1 MELEDLDL
9 NLLVVFNQLLI
20 ERKVSQVAENLGL
33 GQPAVS
39 NALAR
44 MRKLFGDELFLR
56 TSNGMEPTP
65 FAAQLAGSIT
75 AALGMIHGA
84 INLKASFEPASSTR
98 RFSIGMTDIGE
109 IYFLPRLMKEIAR
122 IAPSV
127 TVSTVR
133 NTSVRLKD
141 DMEAGRIDLAIGL
154 LPQLDRGFFRRR
166 LFMQKYV
173 CMFCKGHR
181 LDKGKISAAD
191 FFAADHVA
199 IVSEGT
205 GHGKVDEILDSSVAK
220 RKISLTVPHFVA
232 VGHILQ
238 STDMVATVPERLAYS
253 MVKPFDLKY
262 VPHPVKLPQI
272 AINLFWHARYQK
284 DPANQWLRTLVFD
297 LHSG

>member
-1 MELEDLDL
+1 MIPRPAKSVNAMVIMNAIILINAWKAAVELEDLDL
-9 NLLVVFNQLLI
+9 N
-20 ERKVSQVAENLGL
+20 AENLGL

-65 FAAQLAGSIT
+65 FAAQLAGSVT

-84 INLKASFEPASSTR
+84 INLKASFEAASSTR
-98 RFSIGMTDIGE
+98 RFSVGMTDIGE
-109 IYFLPRLMKEIAR
+109 IYFLPRLMKEMHR
-122 IAPSV
+122 LAPSV

-133 NTSVRLKD
+133 NTSTRLKD

-154 LPQLDRGFFRRR
+154 LPQLDKGFFQRR
-166 LFMQKYV
+166 LFTQKYV
-173 CMFCKGHR
+173 CLFRKGHR
-181 LDKGKISAAD
+181 LDKS
-191 FFAADHVA
+191 
-199 IVSEGT
+199 
-205 GHGKVDEILDSSVAK
+205 
-220 RKISLTVPHFVA
+220 
-232 VGHILQ
+232 ILQ
-238 STDMVATVPERLAYS
+238 STDMVATVPERLAHS
-253 MVKPFDLKY
+253 MVKPFNLVF

-284 DPANQWLRTLVFD
+284 DPANQWLRNLVFE